1 MAKKDTSKEVQT
13 EEEICEGCDE
23 YTDKKTMKEAA
34 KASKAKRYAVQ
45 DEYDAEEED
54 EKEEM
59 KEEEEEGDEEE
70 MNEEEEEEGDEK
82 EMNEAADEEDDAE
95 EGEEEE
101 AADEEGDEEGDDE
114 EEDEDEEDE
123 EGEMKESFNSLFSGT
138 DLSEDF
144 KLKAETLFEAAVNER
159 VQAIEEQLANKF
171 TDLLESE
178 VKTIATDLTEKVD
191 SYLNYIVSEWL
202 EENKLA
208 VENGI
213 RTEIAE
219 SFIGGLRGLFMEH
232 NIAVPEGETDLLE
245 ETASNLARVT
255 EELNRQ
261 MQKTVDLTEK
271 LGAYQRAEIF
281 AEATEGLSESQIEK
295 LRNLAEN
302 MDYDTNDEFKA
313 KIGVLKENYTKTSSE
328 RPVVSSVQ
336 IEEAG
341 ETDTLTEETESSVTA
356 YINALTRKIK

>member
-1 MAKKDTSKEVQT
+1 MAKKDTSKEVQN
-13 EEEICEGCDE
+13 EEDICEGCGE
-23 YTDKKTMKEAA
+23 YTEKKTMKEAA
-34 KASKAKRYAVQ
+34 KAKRYAVQ
-45 DEYDAEEED
+45 DEYDAEEE
-54 EKEEM
+54 EK
-59 KEEEEEGDEEE
+59 DE
-70 MNEEEEEEGDEK
+70 MNEEEEEEG
-82 EMNEAADEEDDAE
+82 EEE

-101 AADEEGDEEGDDE
+101 GEEEMNEAAEEEEEEEEEGEEEEEEEEEEGE
-114 EEDEDEEDE
+114 EEEEEEE

-178 VKTIATDLTEKVD
+178 VKTIANDLTEKVD

-219 SFIGGLRGLFMEH
+219 SFITGLRGLFMEH
-232 NIAVPEGETDLLE
+232 NIAVPEGEIDLLD
-245 ETASNLARVT
+245 ETAVNLAKVT
-255 EELNRQ
+255 EELNHQ
-261 MQKTVDLTEK
+261 MQKNLNLTEQ
-271 LGAYQRAEIF
+271 LSAYQRAEIF
-281 AEATEGLSESQIEK
+281 AEATEGLSDSQIEK

-341 ETDTLTEETESSVTA
+341 ETDTLTEETEPGVAA
-356 YINALTRKIK
+356 YINAMTRKIK